1 MVGALWLCSMATT
14 EAEEIARDW
23 NGFDKEE
30 IVREF
35 GDEIDLNERTY
46 ILTVSDL
53 AKDGAKLRYRVSVV
67 PKLKYA
73 VNAKKC
79 VFEVSEVPALQLEL
93 PGVVLRHRSLDKN
106 LCGAAF
112 SYDSTAGQ
120 LAGNRGDTG
129 WFLARRYM
137 QNLGREIQWEWRV
150 MPVRRALFAFFKGQ
164 LLDTRKNIYTL
175 LCEDWL
181 AEAH

>member
-1 MVGALWLCSMATT
+1 MLSM
-14 EAEEIARDW
+14 
-23 NGFDKEE
+23 
-30 IVREF
+30 
-35 GDEIDLNERTY
+35 
-46 ILTVSDL
+46 
-53 AKDGAKLRYRVSVV
+53 
-67 PKLKYA
+67 PK
-73 VNAKKC
+73 N

-93 PGVVLRHRSLDKN
+93 PGVVLRHWSLDRE